1 MVREGECVGGG
12 TRKEGRRKE
21 ERGERVGKE
30 QSVGWCLDKGRKR
43 RREQERLD
51 KCRRNGKD
59 GIMIMQ
65 VKLSL
70 NEGDYQYFC
79 FILFYLICGPV

>member
-30 QSVGWCLDKGRKR
+30 QSVSWCLDKGRKEG
-43 RREQERLD
+43 REGGSKSGWINAGGTGRMEL
-51 KCRRNGKD
+51 
-59 GIMIMQ
+59 
-65 VKLSL
+65 
-70 NEGDYQYFC
+70 
-79 FILFYLICGPV
+79 